1 MQSDTEARK
10 PMESDTETEKAVAS
24 RTVINEEEE
33 LSNGHFDRQY
43 LNTDM
48 KPAASFEPETR
59 NAEQTL

>member
-1 MQSDTEARK
+1 
-10 PMESDTETEKAVAS
+10 MESDTETEKAVAS